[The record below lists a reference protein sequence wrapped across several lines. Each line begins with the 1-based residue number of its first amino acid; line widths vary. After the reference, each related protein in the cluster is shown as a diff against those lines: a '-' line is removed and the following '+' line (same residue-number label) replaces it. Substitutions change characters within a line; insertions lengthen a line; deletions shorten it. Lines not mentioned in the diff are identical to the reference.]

1 MSILYCPLLTT
12 LPQSAIDLP
21 CEGGSAARYVPVN
34 GWNPMPEHYSHSS
47 FANMSELTV
56 LDPRY
61 GYFVNVFRDA
71 VLEFTGQP
79 APVVPFQL
87 RYGTQLLGFQ
97 SQVAWPLDQVPLGEV
112 AKDCPNVYKWDD
124 DTTLQA
130 TYSNGAWISTTQPW
144 TLA

>member
-1 MSILYCPLLTT
+1 VKNYYTFDKGVYNVLAFDVVPDGAGTPGVITVAEVFSHLTPITARDKMSILYCPLLTT

-61 GYFVNVFRDA
+61 ARA
-71 VLEFTGQP
+71 P
-79 APVVPFQL
+79 ATIARTCFSFA
-87 RYGTQLLGFQ
+87 RHDG
-97 SQVAWPLDQVPLGEV
+97 
-112 AKDCPNVYKWDD
+112 
-124 DTTLQA
+124 LQQQA
-130 TYSNGAWISTTQPW
+130 LSA
-144 TLA
+144 